1 MFEIIL
7 ERLLHIGKVPICN
20 GIASRALH
28 IGDFCFILCY
38 RCSGV
43 VLGIMFSLYYLKKCE
58 AKIKYFLLII
68 PLVIDGF
75 LQLLTP
81 YTSNNLLRL
90 LTGILFGIG
99 IGQGIVYFS
108 NKIYDAVG

>member
-28 IGDFCFILCY
+28 IGNFCFILCY

-43 VLGIMFSLYYLKKCE
+43 VLGIILSLYYLSRCKL
-58 AKIKYFLLII
+58 KIKYILLII
-68 PLVIDGF
+68 PMIIDGF

-81 YTSNNLLRL
+81 YISNNFLRL
-90 LTGILFGIG
+90 ITGILFGIG
-99 IGQGIVYFS
+99 IGHGIAYIS
-108 NKIYDAVG
+108 NKIYDAVD